1 MNQRAFGLGEQHQ
14 PILVRAGSNAG
25 APPILVVV
33 MAVDVRPIDGTN
45 FRDVVD
51 LAVTDE
57 QSAWIAPTARYM
69 VLCAYGGRWHALGLY
84 AENTPVGFAMW
95 TQDPEDGSHWIGG
108 FLIDKSHQRRGHGRQ
123 AMLAI
128 IDYLR
133 REQGAKAF
141 ALSYEPDNTVARR
154 LYASLGFIETGE
166 QEGEELVARLQ

>member
-1 MNQRAFGLGEQHQ
+1 MLAETST
-14 PILVRAGSNAG
+14 LVAGTSTAE
-25 APPILVVV
+25 PRTLVTV
-33 MAVDVRPIDGTN
+33 MAVNVRPIDGTN

-69 VLCAYGGRWHALGLY
+69 VLCCYGGRWHALGLY
-84 AENTPVGFAMW
+84 ADDTPVGFAMW
-95 TQDPEDGSHWIGG
+95 VQDPEDGSHWIGG
-108 FLIDKSHQRRGHGRQ
+108 FLIDKSHQRKGHGRQ

-133 REQGAKAF
+133 REQGATSF

-154 LYASLGFIETGE
+154 LYAALGFVETGE

>member
-1 MNQRAFGLGEQHQ
+1 MT
-14 PILVRAGSNAG
+14 
-25 APPILVVV
+25 
-33 MAVDVRPIDGTN
+33 VDVRPIDGTN

-51 LAVTDE
+51 LAVTKE

-69 VLCAYGGRWHALGLY
+69 VLCAYGGRWHPLGLY
-84 AENTPVGFAMW
+84 ADDTPVGFAMW
-95 TQDPEDGSHWIGG
+95 VQDREDGSHWIGG

-133 REQGAKAF
+133 REQDATAF

-166 QEGEELVARLQ
+166 QEGEELVARLGAPRDSTPVPRAT